1 MNTETYVGRLES
13 LGQKIL
19 TTGCEK
25 FAENQKIKSDCEKVG
40 LKMMSVVKNRLLKK
54 VIRNYNNLTPEEKK
68 NKIKLLFSNN
78 NSKAY
83 KKILKDSKIKESDID
98 SISNNEKIIQETN
111 KIMISLE
118 NIDKLEACYRLFELL
133 YEINNKSQYN
143 LDILVRE
150 QVYNLFGKILLSESI
165 ETINSNDMYFTE
177 QYGGDFGIGI
187 AFLVVIGIIAL
198 IMLVPSGDDN
208 TKHDEEK
215 KKNEE
220 NLQEFRI
227 FMPETLR
234 EWMKRKKNEIKIK
247 NKKLNNKELTKL
259 YKKIKRF

>member
-40 LKMMSVVKNRLLKK
+40 LKMMSVVKNRLLNK

-78 NSKAY
+78 KSKAY

-177 QYGGDFGIGI
+177 QYGGDFGAGFI
-187 AFLVVIGIIAL
+187 FLIVIGIIAL
-198 IMLVPSGDDN
+198 LLIVLSSNDK
-208 TKHDEEK
+208 TKDDEEK
-215 KKNEE
+215 KK
-220 NLQEFRI
+220 
-227 FMPETLR
+227 M
-234 EWMKRKKNEIKIK
+234 KKNQKDLDLLCPRRCV
-247 NKKLNNKELTKL
+247 NG
-259 YKKIKRF
+259 